1 MPPRKPQQPFP
12 SVPVKQEPLCV
23 HGLRDTALA
32 NQVRRTLSKAPCWLR
47 DYYDKKVKYSR
58 NMDNAMKKKFIE
70 NLLNTHAAD
79 IESNEYFSKLHAT
92 IHQEAEG
99 SKSEWISW
107 KKLLKNDDLKVVT
120 LALEQ
125 GRIQKRPHADLDPN
139 APETLLLDEPLRYQY
154 KHVIDFDFMST
165 STKGEVS
172 HKADGEPPEVQ
183 MEQEEF
189 KKVQEKLHK
198 IQRLFRSQ
206 QDDVEARLDIFKGN
220 EYAMFYSWFFFEIK
234 R

>member
-1 MPPRKPQQPFP
+1 MK
-12 SVPVKQEPLCV
+12 
-23 HGLRDTALA
+23 DTALA
-32 NQVRRTLSKAPCWLR
+32 NQVRRTLGKAPCWLR

-58 NMDNAMKKKFIE
+58 NMDNAMKKAFIE

-92 IHQEAEG
+92 IHQESEG

-139 APETLLLDEPLRYQY
+139 APETLLLAEALRYQY
-154 KHVIDFDFMST
+154 KKVTDFESSST
-165 STKGEVS
+165 STKDEVS

-220 EYAMFYSWFFFEIK
+220 EYAMFYSCFFFEIK
-234 R
+234 RQ